1 MKVSKRQL
9 KRIIKEEIDRLL
21 HEQMAMD
28 HMPIVQVVDWSN
40 EYDQTRYI
48 ADIDGKEVEV
58 WTSGTADIEWLIEN
72 LTGEILDS
80 LYPDVGDHEY
90 EMPEEWSE
98 IQAHVSESVKSN
110 SELMRAIPELE
121 QAISDY
127 AAGDQGRT
135 PRLGY

>member
-1 MKVSKRQL
+1 MKISKRRL
-9 KRIIKEEIDRLL
+9 KGIIKEEIDRLL
-21 HEQMAMD
+21 HEQAVAVG
-28 HMPIVQVVDWSN
+28 MPIVQVVDWSN

-48 ADIDGKEVEV
+48 ADVDGKEVEV

-72 LTGEILDS
+72 LTMEILDD
-80 LYPDVGDHEY
+80 LYPDVEDHEY
-90 EMPEEWSE
+90 EMPQEWSE
-98 IQAHVSESVKSN
+98 MQAHVSESVKSN

-135 PRLGY
+135 PRHGF